1 MRWTFFVLKIRMKN
15 KKIDSFFDH
24 FPPKVAEY
32 CFQLWHDY
40 SFNFIVSKSRDSKLG
55 DYRFSPAKGHQVTV
69 NHNLNPYAFLVT
81 YIHEVAHLTTYLAHK
96 NKVLPHGQEW
106 KSQFY
111 VLFEP
116 ILDEELLP
124 AELVKVLSAYL
135 KNPAA
140 SSTGYQPLVD
150 ILKTFDMESPAG
162 IPVHELAE
170 GTAFQL
176 KNLSFIKGKLRRTRY
191 ICKEINS
198 GRNYLIA
205 KNAHVLPIDIS

>member
-1 MRWTFFVLKIRMKN
+1 MRRTFFMLKIRMKN
-15 KKIDSFFDH
+15 KRIDSFFDH

-40 SFNFIVSKSRDSKLG
+40 SFDFIVSKSRNSKLG
-55 DYRFSPAKGHQVTV
+55 DYRFSPTKGHQVTV

-106 KSQFY
+106 KTEFY
-111 VLFEP
+111 QLFEP
-116 ILDEELLP
+116 ILDDELLP
-124 AELVKVLSAYL
+124 ADLVKVLKAYL

-150 ILKTFDMESPAG
+150 ILKTFDAEPPAG
-162 IPVHELAE
+162 IPVHDLAE

-198 GRNYLIA
+198 GRNYLVA
-205 KNAHVLPIDIS
+205 KNAHVFPIENS

>member
-1 MRWTFFVLKIRMKN
+1 MKN

-40 SFNFIVSKSRDSKLG
+40 SFDFIVSKSRDSKLG

-106 KSQFY
+106 KTEFY
-111 VLFEP
+111 NLFEP
-116 ILDEELLP
+116 ILDEDLLP
-124 AELVKVLSAYL
+124 SELVNILRDYL

-140 SSTGYQPLVD
+140 SSNGYQPLVE
-150 ILKTFDMESPAG
+150 ILKCFDAEPPAG
-162 IPVHELAE
+162 TPLVELSE
-170 GTAFQL
+170 GATFAL
-176 KNLSFIKGKLRRTRY
+176 KNLRFIKGKLRRTRY
-191 ICKEINS
+191 ICKELNS
-198 GRNYLIA
+198 GRNYLVA
-205 KNAHVLPIDIS
+205 KNAYVLPIEIS